1 MATKQHTQHSV
12 GAAVRKAAKQ
22 AGVGIEVKVSRKSTE
37 VRVSAMYR
45 WDCERNQSRELGER
59 VSDWLR
65 ANVPADA
72 LATGFV
78 KVEVDNSEAMVD
90 YFSYT
95 SAVVWPTLEL
105 FIKHGAINT
114 TWAKVILDYKYNG
127 LGSGTNGMTYDRGS
141 YNWTRTELD
150 SLGATDEQETAL
162 AMYAVA
168 DTRDSMPRDEF
179 VARFEALGHLAHEL
193 FFSMYPTW
201 SESLDDL
208 LVAVEALAG
217 TSYGQEPV
225 EEIEEAPEFDLLAFR
240 QDNPA
245 TVEDLPQSVRE
256 YLDRLIHEPK
266 KKYALAVA
274 LAYASYQEPPKESAA
289 WADSVVVKVKRYMG
303 R

>member
-1 MATKQHTQHSV
+1 MTTKIHTQHSV
-12 GAAVRKAAKQ
+12 GAAIKKAAKLT
-22 AGVGIEVKVSRKSTE
+22 GVGVNVKVSRKSTE
-37 VRVSAMYR
+37 VLVSAMYR
-45 WDCERNQSRELGER
+45 WDCEKNQSRELGER
-59 VSDWLR
+59 ISDWLR

-78 KVEVDNSEAMVD
+78 NVEINNSEAMID

-95 SAVVWPTLEL
+95 TAVVWPTLDL
-105 FIKHGAINT
+105 YIKHGSINA
-114 TWAKVILDYKYNG
+114 TWAKVYLEDKG
-127 LGSGTNGMTYDRGS
+127 LGSGTNGMTYDWGS
-141 YNWTRTELD
+141 YNWTQTELD
-150 SLGATDEQETAL
+150 SLGATDEQLTAL
-162 AMYAVA
+162 AMYRVA
-168 DTRDSMPRDEF
+168 DTRDAMPRDEF
-179 VARFEALGHLAHEL
+179 VSRFEALGHLAHEL
-193 FFSMYPTW
+193 FFTMYPTW

-225 EEIEEAPEFDLLAFR
+225 QEIEETPEFDLLAFR
-240 QDNPA
+240 QENPA

>member
-1 MATKQHTQHSV
+1 MTTKQHTQHSV
-12 GAAVRKAAKQ
+12 GAAVRKAAKE
-22 AGVGIEVKVSRKSTE
+22 AGVGINVKVSRKSTE
-37 VRVSAMYR
+37 VLVSAMYR
-45 WDCERNQSRELGER
+45 WNCEKNQSKELGER
-59 VSDWLR
+59 ISDWLR

-78 KVEVDNSEAMVD
+78 KVEINDSEPQVD

-95 SAVVWPTLEL
+95 NGVVWSTLEL
-105 FIKHGAINT
+105 FIKHGAINE
-114 TWAKVILDYKYNG
+114 TWARVILDYKYNG

-141 YNWTRTELD
+141 YNWTWKELK
-150 SLGATDEQETAL
+150 SLGATDEQEIAL
-162 AMYAVA
+162 AMYCVA

-179 VARFEALGHLAHEL
+179 VSRFEALGDLAREL
-193 FFSMYPTW
+193 FFTMYPTW

-225 EEIEEAPEFDLLAFR
+225 QEIEEAPEFDLLAFR
-240 QDNPA
+240 QQNPA

-256 YLDRLIHEPK
+256 YVDRLVHEPK

>member
-22 AGVGIEVKVSRKSTE
+22 TGVGINVKVSRKSTE
-37 VRVSAMYR
+37 VLVSAMYR
-45 WDCERNQSRELGER
+45 WDCEKNQSKELGER
-59 VSDWLR
+59 ISDWLR

-78 KVEVDNSEAMVD
+78 KVEVNNSEAMAD

-95 SAVVWPTLEL
+95 TAVVWPTLDL
-105 FIKHGAINT
+105 YIKHGSINT
-114 TWAKVILDYKYNG
+114 TWAQVYLEDKG
-127 LGSGTNGMTYDRGS
+127 LGYGTNGMTCDRGS
-141 YNWTRTELD
+141 YNWTQTELD
-150 SLGATDEQETAL
+150 SLGATDEQLTAL
-162 AMYAVA
+162 AMYRVA

-193 FFSMYPTW
+193 FFTMYPTW

-225 EEIEEAPEFDLLAFR
+225 QEIEEAPEFDLLAFR
-240 QDNPA
+240 QENPA

>member
-1 MATKQHTQHSV
+1 MTTKIHTQHSV
-12 GAAVRKAAKQ
+12 GAAVRKAAKK
-22 AGVGIEVKVSRKSTE
+22 AGVGINVKVSRKSTE
-37 VRVSAMYR
+37 VLVSAMYR
-45 WDCERNQSRELGER
+45 YDCEKNQSKELGER
-59 VSDWLR
+59 ISDWLR
-65 ANVPADA
+65 ANVAADA

-78 KVEVDNSEAMVD
+78 KVEINNSEAMVD

-95 SAVVWPTLEL
+95 TGVVWPTLDL
-105 FIKHGAINT
+105 YIKHGGINT
-114 TWAKVILDYKYNG
+114 TWAKVYLEDKGRGY
-127 LGSGTNGMTYDRGS
+127 GTNGMTYDRGS
-141 YNWTRTELD
+141 YNWTQTELD
-150 SLGATDEQETAL
+150 SLGATDEQLTAL
-162 AMYAVA
+162 AMYRVA

-179 VARFEALGHLAHEL
+179 VSRFEALGDLAREL
-193 FFSMYPTW
+193 FFTMYPTW

-217 TSYGQEPV
+217 TSYGQEPAQ
-225 EEIEEAPEFDLLAFR
+225 EIEEAPEFDLLAFR
-240 QDNPA
+240 QENPA

-256 YLDRLIHEPK
+256 YLDRLVHEPK

>member
-1 MATKQHTQHSV
+1 MTTKTHTQHSV
-12 GAAVRKAAKQ
+12 GAAIKRAAK
-22 AGVGIEVKVSRKSTE
+22 ATGVGVNVKVSRKSTD

-45 WDCERNQSRELGER
+45 WDCEKNQSRELGEPIAN
-59 VSDWLR
+59 WLR

-78 KVEVDNSEAMVD
+78 KVEVNNSEPMVD
-90 YFSYT
+90 YFSYS
-95 SAVVWPTLEL
+95 SAVVWPTLDL
-105 FIKHGAINT
+105 YIKHGGINER
-114 TWAKVILDYKYNG
+114 WAKTYLESKG
-127 LGSGTNGMTYDRGS
+127 LAYATNGMTYDRGS
-141 YNWTRTELD
+141 YNWTQSELD
-150 SLGATDEQETAL
+150 SLGATDEQRTAL
-162 AMYAVA
+162 AMYRIA

-208 LVAVEALAG
+208 LVAVETLAG
-217 TSYGQEPV
+217 TSYGQEPAQEV
-225 EEIEEAPEFDLLAFR
+225 EEAPEFDLLAFR

-245 TVEDLPQSVRE
+245 TVEDLPQQVRE

-274 LAYASYQEPPKESAA
+274 LAYASYQEPPRESAA